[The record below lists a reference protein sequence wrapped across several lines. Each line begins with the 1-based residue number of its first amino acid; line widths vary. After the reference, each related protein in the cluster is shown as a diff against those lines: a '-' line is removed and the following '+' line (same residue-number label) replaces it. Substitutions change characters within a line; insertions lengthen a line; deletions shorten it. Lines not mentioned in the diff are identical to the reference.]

1 MKRLMMKA
9 NEKVVI
15 RIVDDDPAIH
25 DSLGLI
31 FDMAG
36 MIVRHYYSGEEFLAA
51 DFLNDAGCAVVDL
64 RMGGMSGLE
73 LQQKLKSAG
82 CGLPLIFLSGHG
94 DIETAVSAMEEGAV
108 TFLTKTVTADK
119 VMEAVGRALEGR
131 RREADGV
138 YALQERLETLSSRER
153 QILDLLCAGL
163 SCRAVA
169 DRLVIS
175 LRTAECHRT
184 SVMRKLHC
192 AGLKEFEALL
202 PKLSK

>member
-1 MKRLMMKA
+1 MIMKRLMMKA

-73 LQQKLKSAG
+73 LQQKLS
-82 CGLPLIFLSGHG
+82 LIH
-94 DIETAVSAMEEGAV
+94 I
-108 TFLTKTVTADK
+108 
-119 VMEAVGRALEGR
+119 
-131 RREADGV
+131 
-138 YALQERLETLSSRER
+138 
-153 QILDLLCAGL
+153 
-163 SCRAVA
+163 
-169 DRLVIS
+169 
-175 LRTAECHRT
+175 
-184 SVMRKLHC
+184 
-192 AGLKEFEALL
+192 
-202 PKLSK
+202 

>member
-1 MKRLMMKA
+1 MKA

-82 CGLPLIFLSGHG
+82 CGLPLIFEPHSVH
-94 DIETAVSAMEEGAV
+94 
-108 TFLTKTVTADK
+108 
-119 VMEAVGRALEGR
+119 R
-131 RREADGV
+131 RRP
-138 YALQERLETLSSRER
+138 SSRNR
-153 QILDLLCAGL
+153 RIRRLPDLLRSRRVRSASL
-163 SCRAVA
+163 CR
-169 DRLVIS
+169 
-175 LRTAECHRT
+175 H
-184 SVMRKLHC
+184 
-192 AGLKEFEALL
+192 
-202 PKLSK
+202 